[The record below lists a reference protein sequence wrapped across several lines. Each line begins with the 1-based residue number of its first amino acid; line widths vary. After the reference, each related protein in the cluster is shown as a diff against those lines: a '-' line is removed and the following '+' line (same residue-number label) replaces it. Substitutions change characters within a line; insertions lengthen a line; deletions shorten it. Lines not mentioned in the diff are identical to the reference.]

1 MAVKIRLKKLGRAHR
16 PYFRLCAVDA
26 RAPRDGR
33 VIEELGHYDPMLPE
47 TDARAVLK
55 KDRID
60 YWVGV
65 GAQPTDKA
73 AVLIKKY
80 GTNGTHLKAQEEA
93 LERLGKGKKYVPVD
107 VPAPVAKAAE
117 AEVATTESQDAPAE
131 PSGEAAAEG

>member
-16 PYFRLCAVDA
+16 PYFRMCAVDA

-47 TDARAVLK
+47 TDARAILK

-60 YWVGV
+60 YWVSV

-80 GTNGTHLKAQEEA
+80 GTNGTHLQAQEEA
-93 LERLGKGKKYVPVD
+93 LERLGKGKQYVPVD

-117 AEVATTESQDAPAE
+117 SEAEGAPAE
-131 PSGEAAAEG
+131 TPAPESSEETSAKS

>member
-1 MAVKIRLKKLGRAHR
+1 MAVKIRLKKLGRTHR
-16 PYFRLCAVDA
+16 PYFRMCAVDA

-47 TDARAVLK
+47 TDARAILK

-93 LERLGKGKKYVPVD
+93 LERLGKVKQYVPVD
-107 VPAPVAKAAE
+107 VPAPVAKATEPGA
-117 AEVATTESQDAPAE
+117 ESQEATAE
-131 PSGEAAAEG
+131 TSEEASTEG

>member
-1 MAVKIRLKKLGRAHR
+1 MAVKIRLKKFGRTHR

-47 TDARAVLK
+47 TDARAILK

-65 GAQPTDKA
+65 GAQPTEKA

-93 LERLGKGKKYVPVD
+93 LQRLGTRKNYVPVD
-107 VPAPVAKAAE
+107 VPAPVAK
-117 AEVATTESQDAPAE
+117 PAE
-131 PSGEAAAEG
+131 PEAAAEPAEQEEAAG